1 MLWSLGIAPILWVW
15 GRIVINSI
23 KAKEWKALFWGHGI
37 MAYIFLAIYF
47 LCT

>member
-1 MLWSLGIAPILWVW
+1 MLWSLGIGPILWVC

-37 MAYIFLAIYF
+37 MAYIFFAIYF